1 MTKEINQWNV
11 KHTKH
16 SQKKRIINHGGLSMW
31 IIDAVVDHLI
41 NVSK

>member
-16 SQKKRIINHGGLSMW
+16 SQKKGL
-31 IIDAVVDHLI
+31 LI
-41 NVSK
+41 MEDYRCGLLMQW